1 MVKLTRIYT
10 RGGDT
15 GKTSLGSGERVSKS
29 IKRVEAFGTVDEVN
43 SIIGIVRLHTGNNSH
58 IDNMLFRIQ
67 NDLFDLGADLCMPKE
82 SQEHEKPALRILAKQ
97 VERLEQEIDELNSGL
112 PSLSSFILPGG
123 SEAASYL
130 HLARTITRIEERVM
144 VDLSNTESINSNS
157 LKYINRLSDHFFV
170 LARHVN
176 NEDKKEILWVPGDNR

>member
-29 IKRVEAFGTVDEVN
+29 IKRVEAFGTVDEVK
-43 SIIGIVRLHTGNNSH
+43 SMIGIVRLHTGNNSH

-123 SEAASYL
+123 NKASSLL
-130 HLARTITRIEERVM
+130 HLARTMCRRCEINIVKLKKKNNINIE
-144 VDLSNTESINSNS
+144 I
-157 LKYINRLSDHFFV
+157 LKYINRLSDLFFV
-170 LARHVN
+170 LARRLN
-176 NEDKKEILWVPGDNR
+176 KKEILWQPRKGHTNK

>member
-67 NDLFDLGADLCMPKE
+67 NDLFDFLGIC
-82 SQEHEKPALRILAKQ
+82 H
-97 VERLEQEIDELNSGL
+97 
-112 PSLSSFILPGG
+112 
-123 SEAASYL
+123 
-130 HLARTITRIEERVM
+130 
-144 VDLSNTESINSNS
+144 
-157 LKYINRLSDHFFV
+157 DH
-170 LARHVN
+170 
-176 NEDKKEILWVPGDNR
+176 D